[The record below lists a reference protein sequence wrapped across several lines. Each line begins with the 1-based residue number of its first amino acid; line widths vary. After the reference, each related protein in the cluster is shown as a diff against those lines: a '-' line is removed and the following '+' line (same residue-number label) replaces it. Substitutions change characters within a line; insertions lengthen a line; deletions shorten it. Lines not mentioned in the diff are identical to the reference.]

1 MVPIGRACH
10 DWIGLNPVAAEA
22 EGWAQWG
29 MRNVRGSC
37 TVLDMAKTSAE
48 IIASQAR
55 VAMTIRVNREAKQWV
70 ADNAE
75 AYSVNESVVVRAMLS
90 VATRHPA
97 DVIKAI
103 EAIKAAG

>member
-1 MVPIGRACH
+1 MVPIGRTCH

-29 MRNVRGSC
+29 MRNVSGSC
-37 TVLDMAKTSAE
+37 TVLDMAETSKAK
-48 IIASQAR
+48 
-55 VAMTIRVNREAKQWV
+55 VPMTIRVNAEAKQWV
-70 ADNAE
+70 VDNAE
-75 AYSVNESVVVRAMLS
+75 AYSVNEAVVVRAMLS

-103 EAIKAAG
+103 EALKAAG